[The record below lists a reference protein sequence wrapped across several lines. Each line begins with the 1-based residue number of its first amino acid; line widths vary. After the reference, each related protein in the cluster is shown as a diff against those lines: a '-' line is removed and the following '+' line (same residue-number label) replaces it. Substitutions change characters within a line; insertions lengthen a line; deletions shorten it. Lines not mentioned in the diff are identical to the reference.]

1 MQISYAVTDPVLQ
14 DTDKYP
20 LLYATVPTD
29 ILLNRARVKLLEH
42 FRWERVCIISS
53 DLTHHISVNKD
64 NWNALIYN
72 IVKVSQNLF
81 NELRDT
87 HNETVLLRTFVRGS
101 ANALLTDAKVNKN
114 HCCYTIKIKHFIF
127 IFM

>member
-1 MQISYAVTDPVLQ
+1 MHLDTLQISYAVTDPVLQ

-29 ILLNRARVKLLEH
+29 ILLNKARVNLLKH
-42 FRWERVCIISS
+42 FGWERVCIISS
-53 DLTHHISVNKD
+53 DLTHHIST
-64 NWNALIYN
+64 
-72 IVKVSQNLF
+72 SQNLY

-101 ANALLTDAKVNKN
+101 ANALLTDVKVKN
-114 HCCYTIKIKHFIF
+114 CCFTTCINRIHNNDHFEL
-127 IFM
+127 